1 MKLAIW
7 LDGVILKV
15 DLTDALYTIYK
26 GGEAKIEF
34 TKEIFPDSIEFISK
48 VKELGHEIVIL
59 SPYDKAK
66 TEEIIKEIGL
76 SDLKFISNEEG
87 VTKPSKF
94 PYEKLFRTT
103 SWNPLEVITVGSSPL
118 DLLSARFYDSRIKVV
133 CVNRFQDCSKYSPYL
148 MGDNLIDIF
157 NKLKRWKKL

>member
-15 DLTDALYTIYK
+15 DLTDTLYTIYK

-34 TKEIFPDSIEFISK
+34 TKEVFPDSIEFISK
-48 VKELGHEIVIL
+48 VKELGHEIIIL

-66 TEEIIKEIGL
+66 TEEVIKEIGL

-87 VTKPSKF
+87 VTKPSKA
-94 PYEKLFRTT
+94 PYEKLFRITG
-103 SWNPLEVITVGSSPL
+103 WNPLEVITIGSSPL

-133 CVNRFQDCSKYSPYL
+133 CVKRFQDCSRYSPYL
-148 MGDNLIDIF
+148 MGDNLIDIL
-157 NKLKRWKKL
+157 NKLKRLKKL